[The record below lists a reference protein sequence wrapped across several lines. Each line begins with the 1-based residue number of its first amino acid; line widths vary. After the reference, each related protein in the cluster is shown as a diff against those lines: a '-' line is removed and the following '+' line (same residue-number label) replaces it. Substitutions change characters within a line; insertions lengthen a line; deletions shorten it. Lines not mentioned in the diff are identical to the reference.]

1 LISRL
6 EKKVKPRNKSKNSPY
21 HNFQK
26 HLNNYLKK
34 LLMIP
39 HFRDSD
45 EDFQIVARAIWNL
58 FLNAKVKTKVILH
71 LVFSGED

>member
-1 LISRL
+1 
-6 EKKVKPRNKSKNSPY
+6 
-21 HNFQK
+21 
-26 HLNNYLKK
+26 
-34 LLMIP
+34 MIP